1 MFTGLIEEIGRIGE
15 INPIKAGRRLRI
27 QAGKVLESLRTDDSV
42 AVNGVCLTADRI
54 LTGAFE
60 AVAVPETLK
69 RSTLGNLGKDDPV
82 NLERALRVGDRL
94 GGHLVQGHV
103 DGIGSILRIVPR
115 GTGYEIEIA
124 IPEDLIRYVAVKGS
138 LAVNGISLTVAE
150 IRSSRVRVAVIPHTW
165 TSTTFNTCRT
175 GDGVNI
181 EVDILAKYVESLTN
195 PRKGLSEE
203 KLRAM
208 GF

>member
-1 MFTGLIEEIGRIGE
+1 MFTGLIEDIGQIREII
-15 INPIKAGRRLRI
+15 PIKDGRRLRI
-27 QAGKVLESLRTDDSV
+27 QAGKVLEGLRTDDSV

-54 LTGAFE
+54 LGDAFE
-60 AVAVPETLK
+60 AVSVPETLN
-69 RSTLGNLGKDDPV
+69 RSTLGNFGKGDSV
-82 NLERALRVGDRL
+82 NLEGALRVGDRL

-124 IPEDLIRYVAVKGS
+124 IPEDLTRYVAVKGS
-138 LAVNGISLTVAE
+138 LAVNGVSLTVAE
-150 IRSSRVRVAVIPHTW
+150 IRASCVRVAVIPHTW
-165 TSTTFNTCRT
+165 TNTTFNTCRT
-175 GDGVNI
+175 GDAVNI

-195 PRKGLSEE
+195 SRKGLSEE
-203 KLRAM
+203 KLRAL